1 MTDTESSPLEQSV
14 IDALGLETAAV
25 EPVGAQLRAAREGA
39 NLSIRQVAEELYLL
53 PNQVEAL
60 ETGNYKRFR
69 AEIFSR
75 GYLRAYAKFLNL
87 DDQAIVDGYVNAQP
101 KQRGEAKNARQ
112 HIQNPAKGRSV
123 KYWFL
128 AMAVALT
135 FMLWW
140 FNTGVKAEVVVLDD
154 AAIIVDKSDGSLIA
168 ALDHRATAPV
178 EQTSTPLL
186 DTAVDNRGDSGLEAA
201 VAKPVLLPANSASIA
216 VASPVASDRQPIAAT
231 AIIAESGSLNFSFSA
246 DCWVE
251 VRNGD
256 DDVIYADLKRASDTL
271 KLQGKEP
278 FNIVLGYAPGVSLY
292 HNGTAVFIEA
302 DARTN
307 TAEFVVTRS

>member
-1 MTDTESSPLEQSV
+1 MTETESSALEQSV
-14 IDALGLETAAV
+14 IDALGLESAAI
-25 EPVGAQLRAAREGA
+25 EPVGAQLRAARMAA
-39 NLSIRQVAEELYLL
+39 NLTVRQVAEELYLL

-75 GYLRAYAKFLNL
+75 GYLRAYAKFLDL

-101 KQRGEAKNARQ
+101 ERQGVTKSARQ
-112 HIQNPAKGRSV
+112 HIQNPTKGRSV

-128 AMAVALT
+128 ALAVALT

-140 FNTGVKAEVVVLDD
+140 LNTDVKTADRVSPENASV
-154 AAIIVDKSDGSLIA
+154 IVDKNDVSLIA
-168 ALDHRATAPV
+168 SLDDSATAAMEQSV
-178 EQTSTPLL
+178 EQTIAQAATQSP
-186 DTAVDNRGDSGLEAA
+186 DTAVDSAVASGLETA
-201 VAKPVLLPANSASIA
+201 VVKPVALSTSTSAETQPV
-216 VASPVASDRQPIAAT
+216 VAA
-231 AIIAESGSLNFSFSA
+231 AIIALPGSLKFSFSA

-256 DDVIYADLKRASDTL
+256 DDLIYADLRRASDTL
-271 KLQGKEP
+271 DLQGKEP

-292 HNGTAVFIEA
+292 HNGTAVIIQA
-302 DARTN
+302 DTRTN
-307 TAEFVVTRS
+307 AAEFVVKRS